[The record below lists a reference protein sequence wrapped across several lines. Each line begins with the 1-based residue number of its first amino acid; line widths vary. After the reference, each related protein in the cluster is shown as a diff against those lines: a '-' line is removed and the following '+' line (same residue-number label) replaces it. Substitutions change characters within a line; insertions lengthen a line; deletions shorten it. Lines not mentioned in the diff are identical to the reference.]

1 VTFPL
6 DAETDRTEAARWAYR
21 LLLDRDPENEEVVQ
35 QLVRGDTRTLRQ
47 VVMESAEY
55 RNRNPSAPGPSK
67 PTIVQV
73 HAPPNRV
80 DVHVSG
86 ELAKALRAHVQATWT
101 RLGNEAPHWSVLSG
115 DQFLP
120 DKISQTEG
128 MFYNSGIQDLNW
140 TIGILAR
147 HGIAPSKLPVCF
159 EFGCGLGRVTLPLA
173 TTFKQVNACDIS
185 TSHLEVA
192 IRRAETAKV
201 HNISFL
207 HADTND
213 FGMVD
218 AFDFWF
224 SRIVLQHNP
233 PPIMHAILKRAF
245 SLLRKNG
252 VAVFQV
258 PTYATGYS
266 FDIRRYSLDMAAS
279 DGIEMH
285 CLPQSHIFELAYQNN
300 MRVLEVREDFSAGPP
315 EHWVSNVFILQKA
328 G

>member
-6 DAETDRTEAARWAYR
+6 ETEADRIEAVRWAYR
-21 LLLDRDPENEEVVQ
+21 LLLDRNPENDDVVQ
-35 QLVRGDTRTLRQ
+35 QLIRADTRTLRQ
-47 VVMESAEY
+47 VVMESAEF
-55 RNRNPSAPGPSK
+55 RARNPSAPASGK

-73 HAPPNRV
+73 QAPPNRV
-80 DVHVSG
+80 DVHVNS
-86 ELAKALRAHVQATWT
+86 ELAKTLRAHVQATWT

-115 DQFLP
+115 DQFRP

-147 HGIAPSKLPVCF
+147 HGIVPSKLPVCF

-173 TTFKQVNACDIS
+173 TTFKKVIACDIS
-185 TSHLEVA
+185 TSHLDVA
-192 IRRAETAKV
+192 IRRAKTGKIQNV
-201 HNISFL
+201 SFV

-213 FGMVD
+213 FGMMES
-218 AFDFWF
+218 FDLWF

-245 SLLRKNG
+245 SLLNKNG
-252 VAVFQV
+252 VALFQV

-266 FDIRRYSLDMAAS
+266 FDIRKYSQDMAAS

-285 CLPQSHIFELAYQNN
+285 CLPQAHIFELAHQNN

-315 EHWVSNVFILQKA
+315 EHWVSNVFVLQKA